1 MVDCIFECI
10 FCGELTTH
18 ERLMAKIRILPV
30 CDECYARMGRVPDLR
45 RRESNVVV
53 TARDL
58 QGQITDVTRLHNL
71 LTTAGLNMERNG
83 LYGDVSDLEVKY
95 MGIGDDS
102 TTPALADTTL
112 GNETFRKARTSQSKP
127 ADGAVLYTQY
137 VAPAEAVGAIEEMGW
152 FAGAA
157 AGAGADTGIMI
168 ARVLYTRTKTNL
180 ESLQI
185 ERTDTFAEA

>member
-1 MVDCIFECI
+1 M
-10 FCGELTTH
+10 
-18 ERLMAKIRILPV
+18 RARWPV
-30 CDECYARMGRVPDLR
+30 EI
-45 RRESNVVV
+45 NVTV

-58 QGQITDVTRLHNL
+58 QGRVIDITHLHNL
-71 LTTAGLNMERNG
+71 ITTAGLNMGRNG
-83 LYGDVSDLEVKY
+83 LYGDVGDLEVKY
-95 MGIGDDS
+95 MGIGDDA
-102 TTPALADTTL
+102 TAPALADTTL

-137 VAPAEAVGAIEEMGW
+137 IAPAEAVGTIEELGW

-168 ARVLYTRTKTNL
+168 ARVLYSRTKTAL